1 MRPLSIWAITRAG
14 SQVGAKVAV
23 VHQAE
28 PKAVLLVRS
37 WVIICLDTVLV
48 MEAGC
53 TSLATATGWLRAG
66 TLAATG
72 TTNSKVTNCSF
83 SSQSA
88 KQRIS
93 MLPKAEVLSKSCIK
107 KADKAVHTGLKVSLA
122 TTV

>member
-1 MRPLSIWAITRAG
+1 MG
-14 SQVGAKVAV
+14 
-23 VHQAE
+23 
-28 PKAVLLVRS
+28 
-37 WVIICLDTVLV
+37 TVLV

-72 TTNSKVTNCSF
+72 TTNLKITNCSF

-88 KQRIS
+88 KQRMS
-93 MLPKAEVLSKSCIK
+93 TLPKAEVLSKFCIK
-107 KADKAVHTGLKVSLA
+107 KADGAVHTGLEVSLA